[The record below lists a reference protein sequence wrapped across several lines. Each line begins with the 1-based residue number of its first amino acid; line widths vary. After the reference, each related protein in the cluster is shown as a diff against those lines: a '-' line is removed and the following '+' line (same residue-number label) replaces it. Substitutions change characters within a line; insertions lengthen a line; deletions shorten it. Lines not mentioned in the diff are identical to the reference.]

1 MVTNTLFN
9 QGKKPY
15 RYYKCWFNDPSSHS
29 VIKNAFSI
37 PIRGSHAF
45 QFSNRLR
52 NVKTELKN
60 WNISHFGNI
69 DHKVKSLGTQLQVL
83 NSEANTTQNIGA
95 INQVEIQLEHWQKIQ
110 EEFYAQKSRV
120 EFIKGHDR
128 NPNFYHTYV
137 NRRRHFNH
145 ISSLKLNNGQWSK
158 DRNQLEDLLVNH
170 FSSIGTTSNPFR
182 NRDFLN
188 CIDPCISNAD
198 NDKLLSPITLQEVR
212 DTIKQ
217 MASWSSPGPDG
228 FPPGFYKQNMELVE
242 NDIFKTVQSF
252 FHSKDL
258 LKEMNHTFMSLI
270 PIVNNPVTPA
280 NFRPISLC
288 NTSYKIISKIIVNRI
303 K

>member
-1 MVTNTLFN
+1 M
-9 QGKKPY
+9 
-15 RYYKCWFNDPSSHS
+15 
-29 VIKNAFSI
+29 
-37 PIRGSHAF
+37 
-45 QFSNRLR
+45 
-52 NVKTELKN
+52 
-60 WNISHFGNI
+60 
-69 DHKVKSLGTQLQVL
+69 
-83 NSEANTTQNIGA
+83 
-95 INQVEIQLEHWQKIQ
+95 
-110 EEFYAQKSRV
+110 
-120 EFIKGHDR
+120 
-128 NPNFYHTYV
+128 
-137 NRRRHFNH
+137 
-145 ISSLKLNNGQWSK
+145 NNGQWSK